1 MTTNTKINRIDQKVS
16 DQNLSDG
23 LKKHQSTLASFAI
36 AGTSSTVADVLAVLD
51 ARTAT
56 ENAVE
61 AARAVWQTKVQASRD
76 ERAKTRALVSGVR
89 QQLQLTFAGAIDTL
103 ADFGLKP
110 RKQPA
115 PRTPEQKALA
125 TAKAK
130 ATRAARH
137 TMGSVQKK
145 GVKGTV
151 TTIVSPTVPLS
162 PLAGQAAAPAP
173 VAQGSVAG
181 APATGTGGAGA
192 PHAQ

>member
-61 AARAVWQTKVQASRD
+61 AARAVWQTKVQAARD
-76 ERAKTRALVSGVR
+76 ERARTRVLVSGVR

-115 PRTPEQKALA
+115 SRTPEQKALA
-125 TAKAK
+125 SAKAK

-137 TMGSVQKK
+137 TMGTQQKK
-145 GVKGTV
+145 KVKGTV
-151 TTIVSPTVPLS
+151 TTIVTP
-162 PLAGQAAAPAP
+162 AGSTAPPAAK
-173 VAQGSVAG
+173 
-181 APATGTGGAGA
+181 
-192 PHAQ
+192 

>member
-1 MTTNTKINRIDQKVS
+1 MTTNAKINRINQKVS

-23 LKKHQSTLASFAI
+23 LKKHQSTLASFGI

-51 ARTAT
+51 ARITA
-56 ENAVE
+56 EDVVE
-61 AARAVWQTKVQASRD
+61 SARAVWQTKVQAARD
-76 ERAKTRALVSGVR
+76 ERAKTRVLVSGVR

-137 TMGSVQKK
+137 TMGSVQKEAAQHM
-145 GVKGTV
+145 V
-151 TTIVSPTVPLS
+151 LS
-162 PLAGQAAAPAP
+162 AIA
-173 VAQGSVAG
+173 
-181 APATGTGGAGA
+181 
-192 PHAQ
+192 